1 MKVTWTNDSGVV
13 LEMGD
18 GLAVTIVRGVGG
30 LDAPPL
36 SLQDVQRGQAAG
48 AYVTGYRWKTRTV
61 TLPVSI
67 ERSAW
72 NDVVAA
78 LATPAGTLKV
88 ERNRSGQGRAYYIGG
103 LDTMKAY
110 PGEYRGVLM
119 FKMPWPFFLS
129 SSEVYKAFV
138 AEERPLAYPM
148 GFPFYVLAGST
159 LADVN
164 VTNNGETEAWPQWR
178 LTGPAGQWELRNIT
192 TGKTLRINHPLGDGE
207 VLHITTRPGEG
218 AVYDESGNSV
228 MGDVSG
234 ALWPLARGENHISV
248 IATDPT
254 VATRAELW
262 YADEYLGV

>member
-1 MKVTWTNDSGVV
+1 MKVTWQNDSGTI

-18 GLAVTIVRGVGG
+18 GLPVTIVRGVGG

-36 SLQDVQRGQAAG
+36 SLQEVQRGQAAG
-48 AYVTGYRWKTRTV
+48 AYVTGYRWKARTV

-103 LDTMKAY
+103 LDTMKEY

-129 SSEVYKAFV
+129 NSEMYKKFA

-148 GFPFYVLAGST
+148 GFPFYVLIGDT
-159 LADVN
+159 LADVDTVN
-164 VTNNGETEAWPQWR
+164 SGEVEAWPRWK
-178 LTGPAGQWELRNIT
+178 LTGPAGWWKLQNVT
-192 TGKTLRINHPLGDGE
+192 TGKTLLVNRSLNAGE
-207 VLHITTRPGEG
+207 ALYVTTRPGEG

-228 MGDVSG
+228 MNDVTG
-234 ALWPLARGENHISV
+234 ALWPLIRGINHISI
-248 IATDPT
+248 IAAD
-254 VATRAELW
+254 ATSSTKAEMW